1 MLDLKRLCYPDDRS
15 SNGLPMAG
23 VFVTLI
29 TSDAPRVVGFSTHM
43 FGGRAFCQGIELT
56 EGKLRLDAG
65 DNLLVLLQR
74 ANSHDYDFGIAPD
87 SWEGLTLRNPTGEDA
102 ESAWLFIGPFG
113 ALDELPQGVWPTGF
127 PFATDPLPA
136 MLPYAE
142 ARTAVELLALAGE
155 TVKIVPAD
163 CVLKDSYL
171 PFFSRQA
178 VGDATGLVEQRRG
191 LLSDNSEWT
200 TVFPSEAGDV
210 ELALDFGREV
220 VGWVEFELDAP
231 EGTVVDAN
239 LIEYREGDNLQHTYS
254 NRNGFRYVTKAGL
267 NRYVAQKRRA
277 GRYLFLTLRNMTG
290 PVRIRRALIIQATY
304 PVELRGSFLSSNAS
318 FNRIWDISAYT
329 LRLCMEDTF
338 TDCPL
343 YEQTLWVGDARNES
357 LFNFICYGAEDISL
371 RCLRLTG
378 QSLERYPI
386 AGCQVPSGWDCLLPA
401 WSWLWGL
408 GVWEYYFATG
418 DKSGLEELYPWVIQ
432 NLEGTRQF
440 CIDQGLF
447 SMSAWNMFDWTP
459 IDDQHRT
466 VVHNSLFAIGGID
479 AALKCCKALGKH
491 DTEWLLGFRKELS
504 QALLTLWDEEKGSY
518 PDSIHED
525 GTVSPKT
532 SQHTSVLGLLYDALP
547 EGKRQVALT
556 NVLEAPEGMTQV
568 GSPFALQFFLEA
580 LMKEGK
586 SAEAIKLIESKWQ
599 DMLDCDASTCWE
611 TFRGALGS
619 WPTRS
624 YCHAWSSAPLF
635 VFNQVLLGIQITGVA
650 ASQVEVSPHPV
661 AGVSWAQG
669 STWSPKGELKVAW
682 KLEDQTLSL
691 DIDMP
696 EGVEWKVV
704 SNADWQAVVRVVVNG
719 EEAPG
724 L

>member
-1 MLDLKRLCYPDDRS
+1 M
-15 SNGLPMAG
+15 
-23 VFVTLI
+23 
-29 TSDAPRVVGFSTHM
+29 
-43 FGGRAFCQGIELT
+43 
-56 EGKLRLDAG
+56 
-65 DNLLVLLQR
+65 
-74 ANSHDYDFGIAPD
+74 
-87 SWEGLTLRNPTGEDA
+87 
-102 ESAWLFIGPFG
+102 
-113 ALDELPQGVWPTGF
+113 
-127 PFATDPLPA
+127 
-136 MLPYAE
+136 
-142 ARTAVELLALAGE
+142 
-155 TVKIVPAD
+155 
-163 CVLKDSYL
+163 
-171 PFFSRQA
+171 
-178 VGDATGLVEQRRG
+178 
-191 LLSDNSEWT
+191 
-200 TVFPSEAGDV
+200 
-210 ELALDFGREV
+210 
-220 VGWVEFELDAP
+220 
-231 EGTVVDAN
+231 
-239 LIEYREGDNLQHTYS
+239 
-254 NRNGFRYVTKAGL
+254 
-267 NRYVAQKRRA
+267 
-277 GRYLFLTLRNMTG
+277 
-290 PVRIRRALIIQATY
+290 
-304 PVELRGSFLSSNAS
+304 
-318 FNRIWDISAYT
+318 
-329 LRLCMEDTF
+329 
-338 TDCPL
+338 
-343 YEQTLWVGDARNES
+343 
-357 LFNFICYGAEDISL
+357 
-371 RCLRLTG
+371 
-378 QSLERYPI
+378 
-386 AGCQVPSGWDCLLPA
+386 PSGWDCLLPA

-418 DKSGLEELYPWVIQ
+418 DRAGLEELYPWVIQ

-440 CIDQGLF
+440 CTDRGLF

-466 VVHNSLFAIGGID
+466 VLHNSLFAIGGID

-491 DTEWLLGFRKELS
+491 DTEWLLGFRQELS
-504 QALLTLWDEEKGSY
+504 QALLTLWDEGKESY

-532 SQHTSVLGLLYDALP
+532 SQHTSVLGLLYDVLP
-547 EGKRQVALT
+547 KGKREVALA

-682 KLEDQTLSL
+682 KLEGETLSL

-704 SNADWQAVVRVVVNG
+704 PNADWQDVVRVVVNG